1 MNLSQL
7 SALGLQARLALTRF
21 GWINNIAGALIVL
34 AIAAWLWGIPY
45 LRTQTNA
52 PMQAL
57 ERAQKSLAST
67 DSHPTEATTSLPE
80 ERLAA
85 FYDVLGDKRYV
96 EQQVK
101 TLFAVAAKSGLI
113 LNQGEYKSSLEKGTH
128 TTTYQM
134 ILPVKGQ
141 YQAIRKFCEQTLL
154 AIPFASLDEINF
166 KRDDITNSTLE
177 AKLHFTL
184 YLSDTAA
191 TEPAST
197 GIRAASSDKE
207 SRP

>member
-1 MNLSQL
+1 MDRGRAMNMSHV
-7 SALGLQARLALTRF
+7 SALILQARLALSRF
-21 GWINNIAGALIVL
+21 GWINNIAGALILL
-34 AIAAWLWGIPY
+34 AIAAWVWGIPY
-45 LRTQTNA
+45 LRMQTNA
-52 PMQAL
+52 PMLAL

-67 DSHPTEATTSLPE
+67 DSHTTEAAHSLPE

-85 FYDVLGDKRYV
+85 FYDVLGDKRYI

-101 TLFAVAAKSGLI
+101 TLFAVAAKSGLV

-166 KRDDITNSTLE
+166 KRDEISNSTLE

-184 YLSDTAA
+184 YLSDSGTSA
-191 TEPAST
+191 
-197 GIRAASSDKE
+197 KE

>member
-1 MNLSQL
+1 MNMSHV
-7 SALGLQARLALTRF
+7 SAWGLQARLALTRF
-21 GWINNIAGALIVL
+21 GWINNIACALMLL

-45 LRTQTNA
+45 LRAQTNA
-52 PMQAL
+52 PMRAL

-67 DSHPTEATTSLPE
+67 ETRTTEAIHSLPE

-85 FYDVLGDKRYV
+85 FYDVLGDKRYI
-96 EQQVK
+96 EQQVR

-113 LNQGEYKSSLEKGTH
+113 LNQGEYKSSLEKGAH

-166 KRDDITNSTLE
+166 KRDEITNSTLE

-184 YLSDTAA
+184 YLSD
-191 TEPAST
+191 AST
-197 GIRAASSDKE
+197 SGQAPSAKE

>member
-1 MNLSQL
+1 MNMSNL
-7 SALGLQARLALTRF
+7 SALGLQARLALMRL
-21 GWINNIAGALIVL
+21 GWINNIACMLIVFG
-34 AIAAWLWGIPY
+34 IAAWLWGIPY
-45 LRTQTNA
+45 LRMQTNA
-52 PMQAL
+52 PMHAL
-57 ERAQKSLAST
+57 EQAQKSLAST
-67 DSHPTEATTSLPE
+67 NSHSVEAAHSLPE

-85 FYDVLGDKRYV
+85 FYDVLGDQRYV

-113 LNQGEYKSSLEKGTH
+113 LNQGEYKSSLEKGSH
-128 TTTYQM
+128 STTYQM

-154 AIPFASLDEINF
+154 AIPFASLDEISF
-166 KRDDITNSTLE
+166 KRDEITNNTLE

-184 YLSDTAA
+184 YLSDSTA
-191 TEPAST
+191 S
-197 GIRAASSDKE
+197 GSAASAKE

>member
-1 MNLSQL
+1 MNMSQL
-7 SALGLQARLALTRF
+7 GALGLQIRLALTRF
-21 GWINNIAGALIVL
+21 GWVNNLACALIVFG
-34 AIAAWLWGIPY
+34 IAAWLWGIPY
-45 LRTQTNA
+45 LRMQTNA
-52 PMQAL
+52 PMHELQ
-57 ERAQKSLAST
+57 RAQKSLAST
-67 DSHPTEATTSLPE
+67 DNHAVEATHSLPE

-85 FYDVLGDKRYV
+85 FYDVLGDQRYV

-113 LNQGEYKSSLEKGTH
+113 LAQGEYKSSLDKGSH
-128 TTTYQM
+128 STTYQM

-154 AIPFASLDEINF
+154 AIPFASLDEISF
-166 KRDDITNSTLE
+166 KRDEITNNTLE

-184 YLSDTAA
+184 YLADPTASV
-191 TEPAST
+191 T
-197 GIRAASSDKE
+197 ASSAKE

>member
-1 MNLSQL
+1 MNMSQL
-7 SALGLQARLALTRF
+7 NAAGLQARLAVARL
-21 GWINNIAGALIVL
+21 GWVNNLACALIVL
-34 AIAAWLWGIPY
+34 GIAAWCWAIPY
-45 LRTQTNA
+45 LRAQTNA
-52 PMQAL
+52 PMRAL
-57 ERAQKSLAST
+57 EQAQKSLAAT
-67 DSHPTEATTSLPE
+67 DDHAVEAAHSMPE

-85 FYDVLGDKRYV
+85 FYDVLGDKRYA

-113 LNQGEYKSSLEKGTH
+113 LNQGEYKAGFEKGSH
-128 TTTYQM
+128 STTYQM

-166 KRDDITNSTLE
+166 KRDEITNSTLE

-184 YLSDTAA
+184 YLSDANAA
-191 TEPAST
+191 TSV
-197 GIRAASSDKE
+197 ASSKG
-207 SRP
+207 SKP

>member
-1 MNLSQL
+1 MNMSQL
-7 SALGLQARLALTRF
+7 GALGLQARLILTRF
-21 GWINNIAGALIVL
+21 GWINNIACALIVL
-34 AIAAWLWGIPY
+34 GIAAWLWGIPY
-45 LRTQTNA
+45 LRMQTNA
-52 PMQAL
+52 PMLAL

-67 DSHPTEATTSLPE
+67 NNHSVEVAHSLPE

-85 FYDVLGDKRYV
+85 FYDVLGDQRYV

-113 LNQGEYKSSLEKGTH
+113 LNQGEYKSSFEKGSH
-128 TTTYQM
+128 STTYQM

-154 AIPFASLDEINF
+154 AIPFASLDEISF
-166 KRDDITNSTLE
+166 KRDEITNDTLE

-184 YLSDTAA
+184 YLADQTTSAPT
-191 TEPAST
+191 TSV
-197 GIRAASSDKE
+197 KE
-207 SRP
+207 SRQ

>member
-1 MNLSQL
+1 MNMSQL
-7 SALGLQARLALTRF
+7 NAFGLQARLVLTRF
-21 GWINNIAGALIVL
+21 GWVNNLACALIV
-34 AIAAWLWGIPY
+34 AGIAAWLWAIPY
-45 LRTQTNA
+45 LRAQTNA
-52 PMQAL
+52 PMRAL
-57 ERAQKSLAST
+57 EQAQKSLATT
-67 DSHPTEATTSLPE
+67 DNHSPEASHSLPE
-80 ERLAA
+80 ERLTA

-113 LNQGEYKSSLEKGTH
+113 LNQGEYKAGFEKGSHSTS
-128 TTTYQM
+128 YQM

-166 KRDDITNSTLE
+166 KREEITNSTLE

-184 YLSDTAA
+184 YLSD
-191 TEPAST
+191 AS
-197 GIRAASSDKE
+197 GSGSAASSRE
-207 SRP
+207 IRP

>member
-1 MNLSQL
+1 MSLSQL
-7 SALGLQARLALTRF
+7 SALALQARLALTRF
-21 GWINNIAGALIVL
+21 GWVNNIAGVLIVF
-34 AIAAWLWGIPY
+34 AIAAWLWGVPY

-67 DSHPTEATTSLPE
+67 AIHTAEATHSLPE
-80 ERLAA
+80 ERLTA

-113 LNQGEYKSSLEKGTH
+113 LNQGEYKSSFEKGIH

-141 YQAIRKFCEQTLL
+141 YQSIRKFCEQTLL
-154 AIPFASLDEINF
+154 AIPFASLDEISF
-166 KRDDITNSTLE
+166 KREEIASNTLE

-184 YLSDTAA
+184 YLSDAA
-191 TEPAST
+191 TESAST
-197 GIRAASSDKE
+197 GIRAASSARE
-207 SRP
+207 NRP